1 MGYRVDLDE
10 LAAVIGSLDAFSQT
24 LLAKIGDLD
33 KAMSDL
39 HVTWEGDAAIAHQR
53 AQQDLSGGARDV
65 HAALRDLHA
74 VAQNAHVNYSNA
86 VQANLDTWK
95 QVR

>member
-10 LAAVIGSLDAFSQT
+10 LATAIGSLDAFSQT
-24 LLAKIGDLD
+24 LLTKIGDLE
-33 KAMSDL
+33 KAMGDL
-39 HVTWEGDAAIAHQR
+39 HVTWEGEAAVAHQR
-53 AQQDLSGGARDV
+53 AQRDLTDGARDV

-74 VAQNAHVNYSNA
+74 VAQNAHVNYTNA
-86 VQANLDTWK
+86 VRANLDTWK